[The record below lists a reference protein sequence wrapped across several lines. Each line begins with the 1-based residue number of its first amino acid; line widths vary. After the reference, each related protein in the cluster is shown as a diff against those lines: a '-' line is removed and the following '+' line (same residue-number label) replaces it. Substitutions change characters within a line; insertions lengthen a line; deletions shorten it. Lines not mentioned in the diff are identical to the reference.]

1 MTRTLSMT
9 VSGLLSSDILLAVFL
24 PLVILFIGLTHLPIP
39 TFSDLRNILSLKSN
53 LSAQNRHP
61 IFSLR
66 QAHASFSSYA
76 TLSERELSAKF
87 ASYATLNRANKR
99 LARKIGY
106 EQKLKR
112 AKEVIH
118 LNAIITEGISEL
130 AEDEMP
136 SLSLGKGT
144 TGGLDS
150 TDLSRV
156 RESLNHFVR
165 DWSEEGKD
173 EREKIFNPI
182 LEVLRCIKY
191 EKRKELK
198 VLVPGCGLGRLAWDV
213 SQLGKKN
220 CTFTRISNTTL
231 DRLRDD
237 CKRPIF
243 VYAPISAFPTF
254 TETYTQ
260 DKDAHSSPLRA
271 LVFPPTH

>member
-1 MTRTLSMT
+1 MTLPIMT
-9 VSGLLSSDILLAVFL
+9 VSGWLSSDILLAVFL
-24 PLVILFIGLTHLPIP
+24 PLVILCIGLTHFSIP

-53 LSAQNRHP
+53 LSVQNRHP

-76 TLSERELSAKF
+76 ILSERELGAKF

-106 EQKLKR
+106 EQKLER

-136 SLSLGKGT
+136 SLFLGKRT
-144 TGGLDS
+144 TRGLDS

-182 LEVLRCIKY
+182 LEVLRCVQY
-191 EKRKELK
+191 EKRKEMK
-198 VLVPGCGLGRLAWDV
+198 VLVPGCGLGRLAWEV
-213 SQLGKKN
+213 SQLGK
-220 CTFTRISNTTL
+220 
-231 DRLRDD
+231 
-237 CKRPIF
+237 
-243 VYAPISAFPTF
+243 
-254 TETYTQ
+254 
-260 DKDAHSSPLRA
+260 
-271 LVFPPTH
+271 